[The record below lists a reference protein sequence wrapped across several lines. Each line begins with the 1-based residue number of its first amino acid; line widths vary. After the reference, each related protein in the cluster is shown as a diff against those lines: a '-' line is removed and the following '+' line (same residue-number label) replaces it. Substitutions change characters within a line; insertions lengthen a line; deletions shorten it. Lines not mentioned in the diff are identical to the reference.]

1 MSNNS
6 VDLSVVIEMMRP
18 KNIILGAIT
27 VPIGALIAT
36 GLDIINQPEIL
47 ALSTLS
53 VVLFMGQ
60 ANMINDINDYKI
72 DKKSHPNR
80 AIPSGKISIENARSY
95 RNIMLGCS
103 VFFAILSSYFQ
114 YRNFDF
120 ETSLVSIII
129 FLFAYLSIETYER
142 RFKQSGF
149 IGNLLISVLVGLV
162 LIYGAASVSGLDDL
176 GLIYIGACAM
186 FGNLAREM
194 VKDCQD
200 IEGDEGRETL
210 PMKIGVEKTRMYAYV
225 FVLASLVMLYLP
237 YWQGPFQ
244 FNQLVIQTPVILM
257 LITLN
262 GKIMKGEDEIITE
275 RIRAAM
281 LLALI
286 GFVITKM
293 LGN

>member
-18 KNIILGAIT
+18 KNIMLGAIT
-27 VPIGALIAT
+27 VPIGALIAV
-36 GLDIINQPEIL
+36 GLEIINQPEIL

-120 ETSLVSIII
+120 ETSVVSIII
-129 FLFAYLSIETYER
+129 FVFAYLSIETYER

-149 IGNLLISVLVGLV
+149 IGNLLISILVGLV

-210 PMKIGVEKTRMYAYV
+210 PMKIGIEKTSMYAYV
-225 FVLASLVMLYLP
+225 FVLASRVMLYLP

-293 LGN
+293 L

>member
-1 MSNNS
+1 MSNDS
-6 VDLSVVIEMMRP
+6 VDLSVVVEMMRP

-27 VPIGALIAT
+27 VPIGALIAI
-36 GLDIINQPEIL
+36 GFEIINQPEIL

-53 VVLFMGQ
+53 VILFMGQ

-80 AIPSGKISIENARSY
+80 AIPAGRISLENARSH
-95 RNIMLGCS
+95 RNIMLSCS

-114 YRNFDF
+114 YRNFDL
-120 ETSLVSIII
+120 ETGVVSIII
-129 FLFAYLSIETYER
+129 FLFAYLSIELYER
-142 RFKQSGF
+142 QFKQSGF

-200 IEGDEGRETL
+200 IEGDEGRDTL

-225 FVLASLVMLYLP
+225 FVLASLVMLYMP